1 MYDLVLRRLFTAG
14 WRRGRS
20 GSRTWMV
27 VASVAAGLRLLH
39 RVTRSR
45 DDVVYRTR
53 VLDGDRFEIVTKA
66 PVKG

>member
-1 MYDLVLRRLFTAG
+1 MYDIVLRRLFTAG

-45 DDVVYRTR
+45 EEILYRTR
-53 VLDGDRFEIVTKA
+53 IVDGDRFELVTKA
-66 PVKG
+66 PDQG